1 MDTIIVKQ
9 RLLRK
14 LDKLLEEFGIEMMG
28 NEFVQTYKNLYIQN
42 EPPMALNPQ
51 TNEYE
56 QRDKPRMRLLGT
68 SKDSDSSNKKKQL
81 FALGASE
88 YVSLFVEDKAMDLY
102 NRLSMIVFIT
112 QEIQLIE
119 KLEKRQARLEEWTS
133 GETAFEKF
141 GNFGESGEPNAEYS
155 FMDSRTVLEWD
166 VEKIPR
172 TKLLRK
178 LFEKEKDQNLPELL
192 KFEFK
197 LAESDGE

>member
-1 MDTIIVKQ
+1 MDTVVVKQ

-14 LDKLLEEFGIEMMG
+14 LTNLLEEFGIEMMG

-68 SKDSDSSNKKKQL
+68 SKDSDSSKKKQL

-133 GETAFEKF
+133 GKMAFEKF
-141 GNFGESGEPNAEYS
+141 RNFGEGSQPNANFS
-155 FMDSRTVLEWD
+155 FMDSNRILKWD
-166 VEKIPR
+166 VEKVPR

-197 LAESDGE
+197 LPDTETF